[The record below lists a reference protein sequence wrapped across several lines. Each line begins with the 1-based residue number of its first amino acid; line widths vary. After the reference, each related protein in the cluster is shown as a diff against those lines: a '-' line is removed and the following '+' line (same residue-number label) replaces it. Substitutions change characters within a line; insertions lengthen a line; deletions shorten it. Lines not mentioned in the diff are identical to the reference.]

1 MINLT
6 VIILNLFDFFHK
18 FKIAKFLK
26 KIMNNDFNLIFD
38 IGAHK
43 GESINLFL
51 SNFKVNKIISF
62 EASPINFEI
71 LKKKENK
78 LKKKFPK
85 SNIII
90 ENKALGSLT
99 EKKNFKQFQESSSS
113 TLSQINQN
121 SRYFKKKFSFINFFK
136 KKDNFYNNIELNIS
150 TLDDYINYR
159 NIGIIDLVKI
169 DTEGSEFDI
178 IKGAKENIKNF
189 KFILFEHHYDD
200 MIVKNYTFSDI
211 NDLLNQNNFFKIFKA
226 KMPFRKTF
234 EYIYINKIFD
244 DNFKF

>member
-121 SRYFKKKFSFINFFK
+121 SRYLKKKCSFINFFK

-189 KFILFEHHYDD
+189 KLILFEHHYDD